1 MSFPK
6 AYEGSEPYI
15 FVSYAHGD
23 SQQVLPIISAL
34 QDRGFR
40 IWYDA
45 GIELGTEWP
54 EYIAQHL
61 NDCSCFVAFMS
72 RHAAESHNCRR
83 EINFAIKLRKEPLVI
98 YLDEAELSLGMQMQ
112 LDSLQALYR
121 TRHNDDNS
129 FLTELCRSRLLSPCR
144 EETSQQTPVQPTR
157 QYSMDDLYQIWMQS
171 VRMSRLNP
179 RGAVKHIQ
187 AAVEAGYAPAE
198 GTLGSF
204 YYRGSGVPQD
214 YAEAVKWFRK
224 AAEKGYRHAQENL
237 GECYA
242 RGEGVEQ
249 NYTEAKKWLEKAA
262 QGGSETAKELLP
274 TFDSDP
280 KILFRLG
287 EEARERNEMTTAVGY
302 YAKAAELGYADAQ
315 CMLGKCYRFGEG
327 NLPKDEEEAVKWFRK
342 AAENGSDYARAM
354 LVWLGR
360 NLE

>member
-6 AYEGSEPYI
+6 AYEGNEPYI

-23 SQQVLPIISAL
+23 SQQVLLIISAL

-144 EETSQQTPVQPTR
+144 EEPSQQTPAQPT
-157 QYSMDDLYQIWMQS
+157 QYSQDELYRFWMRGIRAQK
-171 VRMSRLNP
+171 LNP
-179 RGAVKHIQ
+179 SDAERCVRI
-187 AAVEAGYAPAE
+187 AAEAGYSPAQ
-198 GTLGSF
+198 GTLGNF
-204 YYRGSGVPQD
+204 YLKGIGVPKD
-214 YAEAVKWFRK
+214 AVEAVKWLRK
-224 AAEKGYRHAQENL
+224 AGEKGNFFAQRIL
-237 GECYA
+237 GQCYA

-249 NYTEAKKWLEKAA
+249 SYTEARKWIEKAA
-262 QGGSETAKELLP
+262 QQRDELAQELLL
-274 TFDSDP
+274 TFDTDP

-287 EEARERNEMTTAVGY
+287 EEARERSEVNTAITY
-302 YAKAAELGYADAQ
+302 YFKAADLGSAEAQ
-315 CMLGKCYRFGEG
+315 LMLGECYSVGAG
-327 NLPKDEEEAVKWFRK
+327 HLPKDREIAVEWYRK
-342 AAENGSDYARAM
+342 AARQGHPDAEMVLKR
-354 LVWLGR
+354 LGR
-360 NLE
+360 DW